1 MKRIT
6 TLLVAALFTLSGVAQ
21 DKINW
26 LTTSKFEKALKKE
39 KQNYFIFIED
49 NRVPNNISAEQ
60 IKERKKIMFAFLEDA
75 NLVSY
80 INNNFIC
87 YKFNPSSESLNFQGE
102 EYWKIVKNG
111 RTHHEFTNFL
121 AQTEGNR
128 LPVIVLRDQNF
139 NLFEYFE
146 YQASSA
152 EIEEIKVLIDAEKLK
167 INFISGKLGPNNKN
181 VKKSEQML
189 EKHTDKLKA
198 IQENKESKSVF
209 LARQNAKR
217 FLKMMTYFSSGAC
230 QKTDLDSFLKSRQ
243 SELQ

>member
-6 TLLVAALFTLSGVAQ
+6 TLLIAALFTLTGVAQ

-26 LTTSKFEKALKKE
+26 LTTSNFEKALKKE

-49 NRVPNNISAEQ
+49 NRVPTNISAEQ
-60 IKERKKIMFAFLEDA
+60 IKERKKLMFAFLEDA
-75 NLVSY
+75 KLVSY

-111 RTHHEFTNFL
+111 RTDHEFTNFL
-121 AQTEGNR
+121 AQTDGNR

-139 NLFEYFE
+139 NLFEY
-146 YQASSA
+146 QASA
-152 EIEEIKVLIDAEKLK
+152 VEIEEIKVLIDAEKLK

-181 VKKSEQML
+181 LKKSEQML

-198 IQENKESKSVF
+198 VQENKESKSVF

-217 FLKMMTYFSSGAC
+217 FLKMITYFSSGAY
-230 QKTDLDSFLKSRQ
+230 QKKDLDSFLKIK
-243 SELQ
+243 

>member
-6 TLLVAALFTLSGVAQ
+6 TLLIAALFTLTGVAQ

-26 LTTSKFEKALKKE
+26 LSTSNFEKALKKE

-49 NRVPNNISAEQ
+49 NRVPANITAEQ
-60 IKERKKIMFAFLEDA
+60 IKKIMFAFLDDA
-75 NLVSY
+75 KLVSY
-80 INNNFIC
+80 ISNNFIC

-102 EYWKIVKNG
+102 EYWKIVENG

-121 AQTEGNR
+121 SQTEDNR

-146 YQASSA
+146 YQASAA

-181 VKKSEQML
+181 LKKSEQML

-198 IQENKESKSVF
+198 VQENKKSKSVF
-209 LARQNAKR
+209 LAKQNAKR
-217 FLKMMTYFSSGAC
+217 FLKMITYFSSGAY
-230 QKTDLDSFLKSRQ
+230 QKKDLDSFLKSK
-243 SELQ
+243 

>member
-6 TLLVAALFTLSGVAQ
+6 TLLIAALFTLTGVAQ

-26 LTTSKFEKALKKE
+26 LSTSNFEKALKKE

-49 NRVPNNISAEQ
+49 NRVPANITAEQ
-60 IKERKKIMFAFLEDA
+60 IKKIMFAFLDDA
-75 NLVSY
+75 KLVSY

-102 EYWKIVKNG
+102 EYWKIVENG

-121 AQTEGNR
+121 SQTEDNR

-146 YQASSA
+146 YQASAA

-167 INFISGKLGPNNKN
+167 INVISRKLGPNNKN
-181 VKKSEQML
+181 LKKSEQML

-198 IQENKESKSVF
+198 VQENKKSKSVF
-209 LARQNAKR
+209 LAKQNAKR
-217 FLKMMTYFSSGAC
+217 FLKMITYFSSGAY
-230 QKTDLDSFLKSRQ
+230 QKKDLDSFLKSK
-243 SELQ
+243 